1 MSATTSIMPSPS
13 TGRIEVEDLD
23 AGHRR
28 ACWLGWDG
36 SIKEGIE
43 GRQDFSDWLCPEVI
57 AALEAGRAAEHLV
70 PGTRIRAGYWSI
82 AVPPA
87 YSDPSEARG
96 ADDEMLLNYGGTV
109 GVIQNSESSVKIVL
123 TATGFIFQPEIQEPG
138 DASVVGA
145 GKCTAAGG
153 LLLVSGGE
161 RPQRLP
167 ALAF

>member
-1 MSATTSIMPSPS
+1 MAPP
-13 TGRIEVEDLD
+13 DLVL
-23 AGHRR
+23 A
-28 ACWLGWDG
+28 LGW
-36 SIKEGIE
+36 
-43 GRQDFSDWLCPEVI
+43 LYM
-57 AALEAGRAAEHLV
+57 ATA
-70 PGTRIRAGYWSI
+70 
-82 AVPPA
+82 
-87 YSDPSEARG
+87 
-96 ADDEMLLNYGGTV
+96 
-109 GVIQNSESSVKIVL
+109 ESSVKIVL